1 MANSVFATARRCVYV
16 VLFALAAVELGIAAN
31 LTNLFLSTHHDFFI
45 YSLVPSSYT
54 ILVILGLLAKS
65 RPAIDLVLI
74 LIADILWLALGA
86 YSQDVL
92 GSVQC
97 DALGGQTIRTSM
109 GGTYSSQSYCYQ
121 MKAIEAVAWAE
132 FGLFL
137 ITFFVILA
145 VSLTVAA
152 RGQDVWAM
160 DIDDLEWF
168 GAYGGAGYA
177 PPGGAYQYGQYGNYP
192 QYYANGGGGTLAQGN
207 YYGQPVVVQQP
218 GRNILVQQGPNGPNV
233 QELPASGGVAMGTTS
248 SRSRR

>member
-16 VLFALAAVELGIAAN
+16 ILFALAAVELGLAAN

-45 YSLVPSSYT
+45 FSLVPSSYT

-65 RPAIDLVLI
+65 RPSIDLVLI
-74 LIADILWLALGA
+74 VIADILWLALGA

-97 DALGGQTIRTSM
+97 DALGGQTIFTSL

-137 ITFFVILA
+137 ITFFTILA

-152 RGQDVWAM
+152 RGQNVWAM

-168 GAYGGAGYA
+168 GGYGGGYGGA
-177 PPGGAYQYGQYGNYP
+177 PYQYGHVGNYP

-233 QELPASGGVAMGTTS
+233 QELPASGGMAMGTAS
-248 SRSRR
+248 SRSRRV